1 MSAIDVKRS
10 RRPRA
15 ASPHARRP
23 PARDRVS
30 IQDDELI
37 TVLSTLCARV
47 ADIVHAR
54 SCGVM
59 VADDEERPRG
69 VVASDAPA
77 TALLEQQIAAQAGPC
92 VDAFRSRSTVWTA
105 DLWEETGRW
114 PGCARHA
121 RGQQLRAALAVP
133 VRAGERTVGAL
144 QVTRAHA
151 GAFTER
157 DVLTAEALGEVVGHT
172 ICRERALQG
181 AQEVLR
187 QLQHALTSRIV
198 IEQAKGVLAERADV
212 PLSAAFEALRRYA
225 RSNHLRVHDVCA
237 DVIAGRLG
245 TAALGIG
252 PG

>member
-1 MSAIDVKRS
+1 
-10 RRPRA
+10 
-15 ASPHARRP
+15 
-23 PARDRVS
+23 
-30 IQDDELI
+30 
-37 TVLSTLCARV
+37 VLSTLCARV
-47 ADIVHAR
+47 ADILRAR

-59 VADDEERPRG
+59 VADDEGRLRG

-77 TALLEQQIAAQAGPC
+77 TTLLEQQIDALEGPC
-92 VDAFRSRSTVWTA
+92 VDAYRSRNTVWAA
-105 DLWEETGRW
+105 DLWEESGRW

-121 RGQQLRAALAVP
+121 SEQGLRAALAVP
-133 VRAGERTVGAL
+133 VRARERTVGAL
-144 QVTRAHA
+144 QVTRAGTA
-151 GAFTER
+151 AFTEC
-157 DVLTAEALGEVVGHT
+157 DVLTAQALGEVIGHT

-181 AQEVLR
+181 TQEVVGQLR
-187 QLQHALTSRIV
+187 HALTSRIV

-252 PG
+252 PR